1 MYHHCEN
8 MGFDGHQILLTIW
21 SPHSL
26 TLTDNFGKL
35 ICSALYLLLSI
46 LSCLT
51 WWNSKKKILPNEP
64 EISSLWMWSYT
75 QFEEW
80 VHLPNTLLIYCGE
93 FVSEVEIVFELTR
106 ALFSTVGAG
115 SLLISLNS
123 SGLEIYLS
131 KADSYFSVML
141 SDVHYL
147 N

>member
-1 MYHHCEN
+1 MFCS
-8 MGFDGHQILLTIW
+8 LLA
-21 SPHSL
+21 S
-26 TLTDNFGKL
+26 FYFKL
-35 ICSALYLLLSI
+35 SNLVELQ
-46 LSCLT
+46 
-51 WWNSKKKILPNEP
+51 KKILPNEP